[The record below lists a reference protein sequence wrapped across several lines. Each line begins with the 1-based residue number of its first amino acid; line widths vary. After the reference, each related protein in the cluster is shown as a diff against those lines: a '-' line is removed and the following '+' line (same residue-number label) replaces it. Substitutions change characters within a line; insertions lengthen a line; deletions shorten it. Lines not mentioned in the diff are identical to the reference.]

1 MQDFRLYNSSR
12 KEISIQ
18 EGFPKEY
25 DKYGFPCA
33 LKYHAKYGK
42 FTLLFQVIKA
52 GKYEIANSDYLIKG
66 KAKTEEED
74 DNHSKDKR
82 KLAAKSD
89 ESCIELHFLLYG
101 SAQINLKGFEWAL
114 LDAGSHNLT
123 TVPSVKSEVFLNSPS
138 ISTFDV
144 HLTEK
149 LLVIYAEKYPQL
161 KPLLKAFR
169 EKKEKELYD
178 KNRSTT
184 PFMFHL
190 IVQIKAA
197 LMAGLENEPGTL
209 DLIEQLIHLVIED
222 KHVPTNH
229 TFDYYDIES
238 ICRAERLM
246 VKHLDEKDILKNK
259 MQETG
264 MKQSK
269 FREGFKL
276 LFGYLPHEYL
286 KIKRLEK
293 AHKLA
298 TEGRI
303 NTIANIAQVCG
314 YRSGDYLAKEFLKVY
329 GKKLSA
335 ILNENQQNCT

>member
-12 KEISIQ
+12 KQISIQ
-18 EGFPKEY
+18 DGFPKEY
-25 DKYGFPCA
+25 EKYGFPGA
-33 LKYHAKYGK
+33 VKYHAKYSN
-42 FTLLFQVIKA
+42 FTLLFQTIKA
-52 GKYEIANSDYLIKG
+52 GKHEIANSDYLIKG
-66 KAKTEEED
+66 KAKTEAD
-74 DNHSKDKR
+74 DAHSKDKR
-82 KLAAKSD
+82 KLAAKSE
-89 ESCIELHFLLYG
+89 ESCIELHFLLIG
-101 SAQINLKGFEWAL
+101 SAQISLKGFEWAV
-114 LDAGSHNLT
+114 LDAGSHNIT

-138 ISTFDV
+138 ISTFDL
-144 HLTEK
+144 HLTEEK
-149 LLVIYAEKYPQL
+149 LVIYAGKYPQL
-161 KPLLKAFR
+161 EPLLKAYR
-169 EKKEKELYD
+169 EKKEKDLFD
-178 KNRSTT
+178 KNRITT

-209 DLIEQLIHLVIED
+209 DLIEQLIRLVIED
-222 KHVPTNH
+222 KHEPTNH
-229 TFDYYDIES
+229 KFDYYDIES

-264 MKQSK
+264 MKLSK

-276 LFGYLPHEYL
+276 LFGYLPNEYL

-293 AHKLA
+293 VHKLA

-314 YRSGDYLAKEFLKVY
+314 YRSGDYLAKEYLKVY

-335 ILNENQQNCT
+335 ILNENQQNRT